1 MTGGVLQ
8 LVSVGV
14 ENLYLTNDP
23 QITFFKVVYRRHTNF
38 SIESMPQFFN
48 IKPDFSN
55 RVSCSIA
62 KNGDLIN
69 RIYVVVTL
77 PSIPTLPSNVV
88 ARWVNNIGFV
98 LLKTVEI
105 EIGGKVIDRHY
116 SEWLYIW
123 NELNKTNNRRGLDIM
138 TGNVDELI
146 KFNKSINAYQLYIP
160 LQFWFCRNQ
169 ALSLPIIALEHSEVK
184 INVEFNDLEK
194 CIIAGPSHTIYLND
208 CINLF
213 KPYELLQI
221 NGTDSYV
228 QFINFDNTTLK
239 MSYLK
244 VDDTVSL
251 KIGDVLIGVESGY
264 STNIYDPNSKL
275 YTTIKINNEVL
286 YLTKS
291 NTNFRSIYNL
301 TISDAFLYIDYVYLD
316 NMERIKFARS
326 DHEYLIDYC
335 QFDNEK
341 NIYNSNNK
349 IKIGY
354 SHPTKEIIIRAQ
366 LNNMIGSFSS
376 DPFNFTTSLNPSY
389 KKSLIKK
396 SVLRLNGFIREEAYD
411 KNFYTYVQSYQHHK
425 SIAPLGLFLY
435 SFSLNPTEHQPS
447 GSCNFSKID
456 DISLD
461 VTVEPITYNNPANV
475 KVYAITLNVLRI
487 LNGVAGLAFDN

>member
-38 SIESMPQFFN
+38 STESMPQFFN

-77 PSIPTLPSNVV
+77 PSIPTLPNNVV

-123 NELNKTNNRRGLDIM
+123 NELNKTNNKRGVDIM

-160 LQFWFCRNQ
+160 LQFWFCRNP

-228 QFINFDNTTLK
+228 QFINFDNSTLK

-244 VDDTVSL
+244 VDDTVTL
-251 KIGDVLIGVESGY
+251 KVGDTLTGVESKYSSTVYDPTTKLY
-264 STNIYDPNSKL
+264 ST
-275 YTTIKINNEVL
+275 IKSNNEVL

-301 TISDAFLYIDYVYLD
+301 TISDAFLYVDYVYLD
-316 NMERIKFARS
+316 NMERVKFARS

-366 LNNMIGSFSS
+366 LNNMIGTYSS
-376 DPFNFTTSLNPSY
+376 DPFNFTTSLNKSY
-389 KKSLIKK
+389 QKSLIKNA
-396 SVLRLNGFIREEAYD
+396 VLRLNGFIREEAYD

-435 SFSLNPTEHQPS
+435 SFGLNPTEHQPS

-487 LNGVAGLAFDN
+487 MNGVAGLAFDN